1 MAFKVGDKAK
11 VVDKESLLYNK
22 TVELVE
28 VGDEAY
34 IFNSENPKLKL
45 VVHESAMQRTIKWES
60 SPDRGEKNLSMKFD
74 KIDEE
79 YFAGLALGVII
90 SILIGAAFLGVI
102 LLANWLYTFCE

>member
-34 IFNSENPKLKL
+34 IFNSENTKLKL
-45 VVHESAMQRTIKWES
+45 MVHKDAIQRIIKWES
-60 SPDRGEKNLSMKFD
+60 SPYRGKKFD
-74 KIDEE
+74 EIDEE
-79 YFAGLALGVII
+79 YFAGLGLGVII